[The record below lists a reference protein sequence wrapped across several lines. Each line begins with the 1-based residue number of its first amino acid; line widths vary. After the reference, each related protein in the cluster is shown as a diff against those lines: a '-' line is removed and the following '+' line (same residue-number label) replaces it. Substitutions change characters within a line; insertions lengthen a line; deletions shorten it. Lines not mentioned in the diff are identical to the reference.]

1 MPQSHPDSPET
12 NSLGQAVAVALLF
25 MGALG
30 GVFGVAGLLGIV
42 ENLELK
48 FFSIELNSQ
57 RGRIYWVIG
66 CLVSMGLGLV
76 ILKLKKNS
84 PIHRRD

>member
-1 MPQSHPDSPET
+1 M
-12 NSLGQAVAVALLF
+12 AVVLLL

-30 GVFGVAGLLGIV
+30 GVFGMAGLLGIV
-42 ENLELK
+42 ENLELG
-48 FFSIELNSQ
+48 FFGIELNSQ
-57 RGRIYWVIG
+57 RGRIYWVTG

-84 PIHRRD
+84 SIHRRD